1 MFIGRKEEKEKKKMG
16 EGEMKAGKKRRSKAD
31 RKADKKKVSKEG
43 REKKAHF

>member
-1 MFIGRKEEKEKKKMG
+1 MFIGRKEEREKKKTG
-16 EGEMKAGKKRRSKAD
+16 EGGMKAGKKRGSKAD